1 MVFQSFALMP
11 HLTALDNAAFG
22 LEIAGVPKPKRREAR
37 AWRRS
42 SRWASAAVSTPA
54 IRARCRAACS
64 SASAWPERSPTTRRS
79 C

>member
-22 LEIAGVPKPKRREAR
+22 LEIAGVPEAKRHEA
-37 AWRRS
+37 AMEALEQVGS
-42 SRWASAAVSTPA
+42 ASITPA
-54 IRARCRAACS
+54 TRARCRAACS
-64 SASAWPERSPTTRRS
+64 SASAWPAPSPTTRPS